1 VFGNVAHRGERDVA
15 SHSDFKYNQI
25 HERRRKGTKGKTQW
39 NKEGGDEYMWNK
51 LLLVELQRAY
61 NALRDHVTAVERVG
75 VSGGEAPLS
84 QNVATDGIT

>member
-1 VFGNVAHRGERDVA
+1 
-15 SHSDFKYNQI
+15 
-25 HERRRKGTKGKTQW
+25 
-39 NKEGGDEYMWNK
+39 MWNK